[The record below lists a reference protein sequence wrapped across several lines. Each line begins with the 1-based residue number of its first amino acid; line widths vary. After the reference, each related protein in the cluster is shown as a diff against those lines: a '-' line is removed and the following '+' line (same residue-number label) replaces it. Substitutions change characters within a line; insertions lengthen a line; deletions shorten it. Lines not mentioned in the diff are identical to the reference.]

1 MNLQENIQR
10 IKKLMGIITEEEQD
24 DTQNKI
30 LYPLSTG
37 GEKTIILLPGSGENG
52 GQGYSD
58 FNKLATNL
66 GSDFSVYTANFPNEL
81 DVRKYVQ
88 EIVNEINNNPNIR
101 SFAVGGFSIGGAM
114 AWHLARILEEE
125 NVEKFNN
132 KLFLIDSGIS
142 NSTDEFIEDMIKGNT
157 PRVAIAQPLSVFKKN
172 RAGSNLSST
181 EEAQIKNF
189 YKDAD
194 LITFKKENEGN
205 YLEYVGSNFPPSNDN
220 KLDTD
225 AEKTITNNPWIIE
238 DKYDTTNFETR
249 YSKKTKGVKGETF
262 KVGDPID
269 YKDFAERDTKKKIGL
284 NRELPDGGTM
294 GPLNGVEV
302 ISLLA
307 GQKKEGDKTPEEIAN
322 VKSEVNNITN
332 NPSSR
337 VEVIN
342 AQHNNITSS
351 KEIVNKIRELF

>member
-1 MNLQENIQR
+1 
-10 IKKLMGIITEEEQD
+10 MGIITEEEQD

-142 NSTDEFIEDMIKGNT
+142 NSTDEFIENMIKGNT
-157 PRVAIAQPLSVFKKN
+157 PRVAIAQPLSVFIKN
-172 RAGSNLSST
+172 RNGENLT
-181 EEAQIKNF
+181 PDEEIQIQNF
-189 YKDAD
+189 YTSEELNIFKNKEGVKD
-194 LITFKKENEGN
+194 N
-205 YLEYVGSNFPPSNDN
+205 YIEYVGSMFPPSSEEILRTAKDS
-220 KLDTD
+220 
-225 AEKTITNNPWIIE
+225 NPWIIE

-249 YSKKTKGVKGETF
+249 YSVKPKQIKGKTFNE
-262 KVGDPID
+262 GDTID
-269 YKDFAERDTKKKIGL
+269 YKEFAERDTKKKIGL
-284 NRELPDGGTM
+284 GRELPDGGTM

-307 GQKKEGDKTPEEIAN
+307 GRKKEGDKTPEEIDN

-342 AQHNNITSS
+342 AQHNNITRS
-351 KEIVNKIRELF
+351 KELVNKISELF

>member
-30 LYPLSTG
+30 LYPLTTG

-81 DVRKYVQ
+81 DVRKYA
-88 EIVNEINNNPNIR
+88 EDIANEIKNNKDIGE
-101 SFAVGGFSIGGAM
+101 FAVGGFSIGGAM

-157 PRVAIAQPLSVFKKN
+157 PRVAIAQPLSVFIKN
-172 RAGSNLSST
+172 RNDENLT
-181 EEAQIKNF
+181 PDEEIQIQNF
-189 YKDAD
+189 YTSEKLNIFKNEEGVKD
-194 LITFKKENEGN
+194 N
-205 YLEYVGSNFPPSNDN
+205 YIEYVGSMFPPSTEEILRTAKDS
-220 KLDTD
+220 
-225 AEKTITNNPWIIE
+225 NPWIIE

-249 YSKKTKGVKGETF
+249 YSKKPKEVKGKTF

-337 VEVIN
+337 VELIN

-351 KEIVNKIRELF
+351 KELVNKIRELF

>member
-30 LYPLSTG
+30 LYPLTTG

-157 PRVAIAQPLSVFKKN
+157 PRVAIAQPLSVFIKN
-172 RAGSNLSST
+172 RNGENLT
-181 EEAQIKNF
+181 PDEEIQIQNF
-189 YKDAD
+189 YTSEKLNIFKNKEGVKD
-194 LITFKKENEGN
+194 N
-205 YLEYVGSNFPPSNDN
+205 YIEYVGSMFPPSTEEILRTAKDS
-220 KLDTD
+220 
-225 AEKTITNNPWIIE
+225 NPWIIE

-249 YSKKTKGVKGETF
+249 YSVKPKQIKGKTF
-262 KVGDPID
+262 KEGDIID
-269 YKDFAERDTKKKIGL
+269 YKEFAERDTKKKIGL

-307 GQKKEGDKTPEEIAN
+307 GQKKEGDKTPEEIDN

-351 KEIVNKIRELF
+351 KELVNKISELF

>member
-157 PRVAIAQPLSVFKKN
+157 PRVAIAQPLSVFIKN
-172 RAGSNLSST
+172 RNGENLT
-181 EEAQIKNF
+181 PDEEIQIQNF
-189 YKDAD
+189 YTSEKLNIFKNKEGVKD
-194 LITFKKENEGN
+194 N
-205 YLEYVGSNFPPSNDN
+205 YIEYVGSMFPPSTEEILRTAKDS
-220 KLDTD
+220 
-225 AEKTITNNPWIIE
+225 NPWIIE

-249 YSKKTKGVKGETF
+249 YSVKPKQIKGKTF
-262 KVGDPID
+262 KEGDIID
-269 YKDFAERDTKKKIGL
+269 YKEFAERDTKKKIGL

-307 GQKKEGDKTPEEIAN
+307 GQKKEGDKTPEEIDN

-351 KEIVNKIRELF
+351 KELVNKISELF